1 MHRFHW
7 NATLLLYFEK
17 RIRFYTV
24 GYNQTHCILTEHLF
38 VEFNQQDNN
47 HNSIISVSNNIITL
61 SHTTLAAPCFIS
73 PNYHTETPN
82 LTLEKLDKAT
92 LFPLTSKNDIKLLI
106 IGTGKIGKFL
116 NPQQQVALQQMG
128 IGVESMNNE
137 SACRSFNLLLSDARL
152 VGLLLL

>member
-1 MHRFHW
+1 M
-7 NATLLLYFEK
+7 
-17 RIRFYTV
+17 
-24 GYNQTHCILTEHLF
+24 
-38 VEFNQQDNN
+38 
-47 HNSIISVSNNIITL
+47 SNNIITL